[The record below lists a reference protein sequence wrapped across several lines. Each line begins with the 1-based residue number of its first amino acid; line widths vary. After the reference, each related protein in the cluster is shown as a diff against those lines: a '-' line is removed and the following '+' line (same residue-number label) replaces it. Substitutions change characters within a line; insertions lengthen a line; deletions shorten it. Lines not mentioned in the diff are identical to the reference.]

1 MVYLLLLICF
11 VGLCKMHCEFK
22 SEELRTKNQLLFILS
37 SSSEDHIFTHKLHC
51 NSKFDDIGF
60 LLTKDNMVNV
70 LAREIEFMCAVL
82 ENDLAQENEKL
93 RDGQVYR

>member
-1 MVYLLLLICF
+1 MCGKCTGCY
-11 VGLCKMHCEFK
+11 
-22 SEELRTKNQLLFILS
+22 
-37 SSSEDHIFTHKLHC
+37 SEDHIFTHKLHC

-93 RDGQVYR
+93 RDGQVYRLQKGDGSIIVTVGK